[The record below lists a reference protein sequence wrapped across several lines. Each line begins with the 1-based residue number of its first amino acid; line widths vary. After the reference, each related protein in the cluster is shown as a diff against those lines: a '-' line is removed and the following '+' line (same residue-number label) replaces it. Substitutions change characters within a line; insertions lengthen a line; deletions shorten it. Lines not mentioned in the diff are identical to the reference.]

1 MNISNI
7 KVGSEKC
14 QSPLAT
20 SVTVSPILAELRHA
34 DHIIGAML
42 NVMTLRQKAKVHEQ
56 LSKAG
61 VSGEGMTRA
70 NERGAVIEA
79 ATAAAS
85 PAAATPIHL
94 TEDEK
99 QLVTSYRAMRNGGQ
113 SIVLGV
119 VESMARDLPRHKRP
133 ALNLVRGGVA

>member
-20 SVTVSPILAELRHA
+20 SATVSPILAELRHA

-42 NVMTLRQKAKVHEQ
+42 NVMTARQKAKVHEQ
-56 LSKAG
+56 LVKAG

-70 NERGAVIEA
+70 NERGAIIEA

-85 PAAATPIHL
+85 PAAAAPIHL
-94 TEDEK
+94 TEEEK
-99 QLVTSYRAMRNGGQ
+99 LLVSSYRATLEDARGYSLDMA
-113 SIVLGV
+113 VH
-119 VESMARDLPRHKRP
+119 MARERPRHKLP
-133 ALNLVRGGVA
+133 SLHLVRGGVA